1 MNTTAII
8 TYTLYIIISVGL
20 TYWVG
25 KTLYT
30 NGRIFIVES
39 FNGHEQMADSVN
51 HLLLVGF
58 YLVNFGFVNLFLK
71 IGEKPTGTVE
81 GIEYVATKIG
91 VVLIVLGG
99 MHFFN
104 MFNIAKMR
112 KKAKK
117 RIYDKEAAHPATT

>member
-8 TYTLYIIISVGL
+8 TYILYILISVGL

-25 KTLYT
+25 RTLHT
-30 NGRIFIVES
+30 NGRVFIVES
-39 FNGHEQMADSVN
+39 FRGNEQMADSVN

-58 YLVNFGFVNLFLK
+58 YLVNFGFVSLFLK
-71 IGEKPTGTVE
+71 FGDKPTGTVS
-81 GIEYVATKIG
+81 GIEYVATKVG
-91 VVLIVLGG
+91 VVLLVLGG

-112 KKAKK
+112 KKAKAK
-117 RIYDKEAAHPATT
+117 NPPPMPA

>member
-1 MNTTAII
+1 MNITAII
-8 TYTLYIIISVGL
+8 TYALYIIITVAL

-30 NGRIFIVES
+30 NGRVFILES
-39 FNGHEQMADSVN
+39 FHGNEEMADSVN

-58 YLVNFGFVNLFLK
+58 YLVNFGFVSLFLK
-71 IGEKPTGTVE
+71 FGVNPMGTVE
-81 GIEYVATKIG
+81 GIEYVATKVG

-112 KKAKK
+112 KKAKRPK
-117 RIYDKEAAHPATT
+117 TGNEIAAATH

>member
-8 TYTLYIIISVGL
+8 TYTLYIIFSVCL

-25 KTLYT
+25 RTLYT
-30 NGRIFIVES
+30 NGRVFIVES
-39 FNGHEQMADSVN
+39 FRGNEQMADSVN

-58 YLVNFGFVNLFLK
+58 YLINLGVVSLFLK
-71 IGEKPTGTVE
+71 FGEKPTGTVE

-91 VVLIVLGG
+91 VILIVLGG

-104 MFNIAKMR
+104 IFNIAKMR
-112 KKAKK
+112 KKAK
-117 RIYDKEAAHPATT
+117 RAERTEATA

>member
-8 TYTLYIIISVGL
+8 TYVLYIIISVCL

-25 KTLYT
+25 RTLYA
-30 NGRIFIVES
+30 NGRVFIVES
-39 FNGHEQMADSVN
+39 FRGNEQMADSVN

-58 YLVNFGFVNLFLK
+58 YLINFGVVSLFLK
-71 IGEKPTGTVE
+71 FGEKPTGTVE
-81 GIEYVATKIG
+81 GIEYVATKVG
-91 VVLIVLGG
+91 VILIVLGG

-112 KKAKK
+112 KKAK
-117 RIYDKEAAHPATT
+117 RTERAEATA

>member
-8 TYTLYIIISVGL
+8 TYALYIVIAVGL

-25 KTLYT
+25 NTLYK
-30 NGRIFIVES
+30 NGRVFILES
-39 FNGHEQMADSVN
+39 FRGNEQMADSVN
-51 HLLLVGF
+51 HILLVGF
-58 YLVNFGFVNLFLK
+58 YLINFGFVSLFLK
-71 IGEKPTGTVE
+71 FGEKPIGSVE
-81 GIEYVATKIG
+81 GIEYVATKVG

-112 KKAKK
+112 KKAK
-117 RIYDKEAAHPATT
+117 RPHAVEEFPTTN

>member
-8 TYTLYIIISVGL
+8 TYALYIVIAVGV

-25 KTLYT
+25 KNLYK
-30 NGRIFIVES
+30 NGRVFIVES
-39 FNGHEQMADSVN
+39 FHGNEQMADSVN

-58 YLVNFGFVNLFLK
+58 YLVNFGFVSLFLK
-71 IGEKPTGTVE
+71 FGEKPVGSVE
-81 GIEYVATKIG
+81 GIEYVATKVG
-91 VVLIVLGG
+91 VILMVLGG

-112 KKAKK
+112 KKAKQPPPVGEFPK
-117 RIYDKEAAHPATT
+117 TVN

>member
-1 MNTTAII
+1 MNTIAIT
-8 TYTLYIIISVGL
+8 TYIAYIIISVGL

-30 NGRIFIVES
+30 NGRVFILES
-39 FNGHEQMADSVN
+39 FRGNEEMADSVN

-58 YLVNFGFVNLFLK
+58 YLVNFGFVSLFLK
-71 IGEKPTGTVE
+71 FGEKPTEAVT
-81 GIEYVATKIG
+81 GIEYVATKVG
-91 VVLIVLGG
+91 VVLLVLGA

-112 KKAKK
+112 KKAKAK
-117 RIYDKEAAHPATT
+117 HPPAVPA

>member
-1 MNTTAII
+1 MEEPMNTTAII

-39 FNGHEQMADSVN
+39 FRGNEEMADSVN

-58 YLVNFGFVNLFLK
+58 YLVNFGFVSLFLRF
-71 IGEKPTGTVE
+71 GVKPTGTVE

-112 KKAKK
+112 KKAK
-117 RIYDKEAAHPATT
+117 RVEAPPITT

>member
-8 TYTLYIIISVGL
+8 TYILYILISVGL

-25 KTLYT
+25 KTLHT
-30 NGRIFIVES
+30 NGRVFIVES
-39 FNGHEQMADSVN
+39 FKGNEQMADSVN

-58 YLVNFGFVNLFLK
+58 YLINFGFVSLFLRF
-71 IGEKPTGTVE
+71 GAKPTGAVD
-81 GIEYVATKIG
+81 GIEYVATKVG
-91 VVLIVLGG
+91 VVLLVLGA

-112 KKAKK
+112 KKAKNK
-117 RIYDKEAAHPATT
+117 ASPPVPA